1 MEAVIMLQNPAVAT
15 PVAVPDSTEKV
26 WPTYDHEVGMTEA
39 RDLIARYKRANPGKL
54 SASAFTRVAF
64 DRILAQDGCCGIRMY
79 YALTPENVM
88 TLVLVGV
95 DELGNDLDDGELAE
109 MSYPCPPFCP
119 MDSALDS

>member
-1 MEAVIMLQNPAVAT
+1 MLQNSAVAT
-15 PVAVPDSTEKV
+15 PVAEPLSTERV

-39 RDLIARYKRANPGKL
+39 RDLISRYKKAHPGNI

-64 DRILAQDGCCGIRMY
+64 DRILAQDGCCGIRAY
-79 YALTPENVM
+79 YAQKPDGQL

-95 DELGNDLDDGELAE
+95 DSYGNDMDEGELAE
-109 MSYPCPPFCP
+109 QAYPCPPFCP